1 MKNIK
6 ADLKFLLPVVLMGAS
21 IAVMAFVPSLPLRY
35 APGPDTAIVKYH
47 SYFDIRLIAY
57 AQFFP
62 TATAVLSCVWLL
74 LSLLAGRYRHGSF
87 KPLSLGELIS
97 AKPAV
102 AAFGIAAAACS
113 GICILR
119 NISGGLFSPGSV
131 IIFALLSLALILQAI
146 FYFSHALK

>member
-1 MKNIK
+1 
-6 ADLKFLLPVVLMGAS
+6 MGAS
-21 IAVMAFVPSLPLRY
+21 IAVIAFVPSLPLRY

-102 AAFGIAAAACS
+102 AACS

>member
-1 MKNIK
+1 
-6 ADLKFLLPVVLMGAS
+6 MGAS

-35 APGPDTAIVKYH
+35 APGPDTVIVKYH
-47 SYFDIRLIAY
+47 SYFNIFLFAY

-62 TATAVLSCVWLL
+62 AATAVLSCIWLL

-102 AAFGIAAAACS
+102 VACS

>member
-6 ADLKFLLPVVLMGAS
+6 ADFKFLLPVILMGAA
-21 IAVMAFVPSLPLRY
+21 IAVMAFMPSLPLRY
-35 APGPDTAIVKYH
+35 APGPDTVIVKYH
-47 SYFDIRLIAY
+47 SYFNIFLFAY

-62 TATAVLSCVWLL
+62 AATAVLSCIWLL

-87 KPLSLGELIS
+87 KLLSPGELIS
-97 AKPAV
+97 AKSAV
-102 AAFGIAAAACS
+102 TAFGIAAAACS
-113 GICILR
+113 GICVHR

-146 FYFSHALK
+146 FYFSQSLK